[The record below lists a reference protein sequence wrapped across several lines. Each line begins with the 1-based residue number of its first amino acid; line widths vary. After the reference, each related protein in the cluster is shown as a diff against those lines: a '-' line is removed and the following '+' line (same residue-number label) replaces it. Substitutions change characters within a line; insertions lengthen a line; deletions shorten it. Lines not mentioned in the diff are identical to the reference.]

1 MLVGQLEIGKKYN
14 YKLGLQEN
22 YEEVEV
28 IEIDV
33 EPKIKYLRRI
43 SMVLPTMEDCLHIV
57 NNSEAFYI
65 VETEEEGYSVRLLN
79 YRLASIS
86 DYVNNNAFELRGLCY
101 IKDDKGTWHRN
112 ILMNKFFNLNETKL
126 DRYSWM
132 LEDVQDKKIQRIQEK
147 LDGSVISFCRFPNS
161 NIRAK
166 SKMSFNSE
174 QAIMAQG
181 IFDSNI
187 NYQNFIVYCLEI
199 EKLVPIFELISP
211 QNQVVLSYNNTEL
224 KLLQIRDSFT
234 GRYLTKEEMFERA
247 SNFDIPLAEDY
258 ESSGYMTFEELLEKQ
273 KTLENIEGWVVTLED
288 GQMLKIKTEWYHAMH
303 GLTTNNTREN
313 LLVQTIL
320 EDRIDDVISLIPDGE
335 KKEFMIATVE
345 KVQHKFNHLV
355 VEYKDLRGQYFNK
368 FQEDR
373 KEFAKNYSKHELFG
387 YVMKG
392 LGTSFREVEQ
402 IAEKHVKDYI
412 SNKTKKLGDAREFLA
427 SI

>member
-1 MLVGQLEIGKKYN
+1 MKYH
-14 YKLGLQEN
+14 
-22 YEEVEV
+22 
-28 IEIDV
+28 
-33 EPKIKYLRRI
+33 
-43 SMVLPTMEDCLHIV
+43 LPTREEALGITK
-57 NNSEAFYI
+57 NSEAFY
-65 VETEEEGYSVRLLN
+65 VTKHQVEGYEVELYD

-86 DYVNNNAFELRGLCY
+86 DYVINNAFELRGLTF
-101 IKDDKGTWHRN
+101 IKDEKGTWHRN
-112 ILMNKFFNLNETKL
+112 ILMNKFFNLNETKMDYIKAFSL
-126 DRYSWM
+126 GSGELLYDGPEGTYEVNLMQAKAAKIYRFEKYSRVSWM
-132 LEDVQDKKIQRIQEK
+132 LEDLKYKKIQRIQEK
-147 LDGSVISFCRFPNS
+147 LDGSVISFVRFPNGV
-161 NIRAK
+161 IKAK
-166 SKMSFNSE
+166 SKMSFTSD
-174 QAIMAQG
+174 QAKMAQG

-187 NYQNFIVYCLEI
+187 EYQNFVTYCLEI
-199 EKLVPIFELISP
+199 EKLVPIFEIVSP

-234 GRYLTKEEMFERA
+234 GEYLPKDQMFIRA

-258 ESSGYMTFEELLEKQ
+258 EDMAFEELLEKQ

-313 LLVQTIL
+313 LLIQTIL
-320 EDRIDDVISLIPDGE
+320 EDRIDDVVSLIPDGE
-335 KKEFMIATVE
+335 KKQFMISTSE

-373 KEFAKNYSKHELFG
+373 KEFAKKYSKHELFG

-392 LGTSFREVEQ
+392 LGTSFRDIEQ
-402 IAEKHVKDYI
+402 TAEKHVKDYI
-412 SNKTKKLGDAREFLA
+412 SGKTKKLGDAREFLA